1 MIVAKI
7 CSACFSVPL
16 SWTWNEILRD
26 KKHHLVTN
34 EIDKA
39 RISSSICVI
48 LYNRP
53 RCDCPYVVIE
63 NVAISKYY
71 WHKKHIVEYFTYA
84 WENAAEQYC
93 KIMLLISAKDLRTL
107 NFYQHRGYN
116 YVLIS
121 GSGECCCVL
130 TSVFLLVLPAGLHLS
145 TYKFF

>member
-63 NVAISKYY
+63 NVA
-71 WHKKHIVEYFTYA
+71 
-84 WENAAEQYC
+84 EQYC

-130 TSVFLLVLPAGLHLS
+130 TSVFLLVLPSGLHLS
-145 TYKFF
+145 KYKFF